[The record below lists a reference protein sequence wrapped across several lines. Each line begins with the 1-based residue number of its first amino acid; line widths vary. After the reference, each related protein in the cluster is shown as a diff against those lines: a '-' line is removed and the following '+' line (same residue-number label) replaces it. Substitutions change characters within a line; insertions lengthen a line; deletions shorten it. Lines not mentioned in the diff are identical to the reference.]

1 MEDFLFDYYS
11 FRPALLRRWHPGP
24 GAVLGGAAAAD
35 YLRRPDYRAVDGG
48 VTLDLGAVLDRRG
61 ETVRF
66 VRRLLGATAS
76 RQPHLGCLGMHE
88 WAMVY
93 RAGEIRHA
101 GWPLRL
107 DADRIAAV
115 VEERGLRCSH
125 FDAFRFFTEAARPR
139 NALQPR
145 RETQVA
151 LEQGGCLHANMD
163 VYRWAYKLSPLTP
176 SELIADCFELAG
188 EIRVLDM
195 RASPY
200 DFAALG
206 YSAVRME
213 TAEGR
218 AEYVGAQ
225 RDFAQR
231 AAVLRNRLLDLCAAV
246 SL

>member
-1 MEDFLFDYYS
+1 
-11 FRPALLRRWHPGP
+11 
-24 GAVLGGAAAAD
+24 
-35 YLRRPDYRAVDGG
+35 
-48 VTLDLGAVLDRRG
+48 
-61 ETVRF
+61 
-66 VRRLLGATAS
+66 
-76 RQPHLGCLGMHE
+76 MHE